1 MRSTH
6 TVSSPRSVSRLVLVV
21 ALTALAPTLAL
32 AQAPSPSASASSGD
46 ELKKRGDDAMESLRY
61 ADALGAYAEA
71 YALTKDPA
79 LLYNQGRAQQAL
91 SNFPE
96 ALLDFERFAREASV
110 ELKAR
115 VPKLDELLADV
126 RKHVARLAIRCDTR
140 GARVLVRERVVG
152 TTPLATPLDV
162 DSGFAAIE
170 VDAEGYEPYKRD
182 VDLAGGTQT
191 ILDVVLVP
199 RKLTALLRVESTA
212 ASALV
217 SIDGAPVG
225 NAPIE
230 QVVTPGT
237 HRVAVHRDWVRGH
250 RVERG
255 DRRGRAQGSDARSAE
270 ERAGLCK
277 VVVLDRGRGRRR
289 GRGRDCDRA
298 HDRQGGRQ
306 RGLFLTGAGF
316 GPAPLLMR
324 RALLFAL
331 QVAVGGALGG
341 CRSPTQISI
350 AVSTNV
356 PCASWQG
363 AAVAVGEL
371 GPALESAPAATTST
385 YCDATGHVGTVVA
398 VPSGRDNA
406 NVAFRV
412 VGAVSQTLDSCT
424 ADAGAGCIVA
434 RRALN
439 FIPHEALVVSVPLL
453 SSCEG
458 VVCDPSSTCVAGT
471 CRPAT
476 IVDPGACAEAP
487 CGEGALPLPDGGAT
501 EAGGGAVDGGLDGG
515 AGVDATLGDAET
527 PDGASGEGGGD
538 LDAAPSGCGGQCA
551 LALGA
556 SFTCALRSG
565 VVSCWGQNYLGELG
579 IGTQTSLERS
589 ALA

>member
-115 VPKLDELLADV
+115 VPKLDELIADV

-140 GARVLVRERVVG
+140 GARVLVRERVAG

-237 HRVAVHRDWVRGH
+237 HRVAVHR
-250 RVERG
+250 
-255 DRRGRAQGSDARSAE
+255 
-270 ERAGLCK
+270 AGYEDTESS
-277 VVVLDRGRGRRR
+277 VVVLAGEHKDLTLDPQKNAPVYAKWWFWTGVGVVV
-289 GRGRDCDRA
+289 A
-298 HDRQGGRQ
+298 GGVATAIA
-306 RGLFLTGAGF
+306 LTTDKAAAKGDSFSPGQVS
-316 GPAPLLMR
+316 APLR
-324 RALLFAL
+324 F
-331 QVAVGGALGG
+331 
-341 CRSPTQISI
+341 
-350 AVSTNV
+350 
-356 PCASWQG
+356 
-363 AAVAVGEL
+363 
-371 GPALESAPAATTST
+371 
-385 YCDATGHVGTVVA
+385 
-398 VPSGRDNA
+398 
-406 NVAFRV
+406 
-412 VGAVSQTLDSCT
+412 
-424 ADAGAGCIVA
+424 
-434 RRALN
+434 
-439 FIPHEALVVSVPLL
+439 
-453 SSCEG
+453 
-458 VVCDPSSTCVAGT
+458 
-471 CRPAT
+471 
-476 IVDPGACAEAP
+476 
-487 CGEGALPLPDGGAT
+487 
-501 EAGGGAVDGGLDGG
+501 
-515 AGVDATLGDAET
+515 
-527 PDGASGEGGGD
+527 
-538 LDAAPSGCGGQCA
+538 
-551 LALGA
+551 
-556 SFTCALRSG
+556 
-565 VVSCWGQNYLGELG
+565 
-579 IGTQTSLERS
+579 
-589 ALA
+589 